1 MWSGR
6 ERQRARRRRPVT
18 WAQRSLQMKNTG
30 DALAPGTRLEQFVI
44 ERFLGLGGLGV
55 TYLARDESLGV
66 WRALKEY
73 LPDVWGTRLG

>member
-1 MWSGR
+1 
-6 ERQRARRRRPVT
+6 
-18 WAQRSLQMKNTG
+18 MKNEG
-30 DALAPGTRLEQFVI
+30 DARAPGTRLEQFVI

-73 LPDVWGTRLG
+73 LPDQWGTRFGDGTVGPPTEAYADD